1 MMSTE
6 VGMKKLMQ
14 ACEKDP
20 ELLNK
25 LLEKPQ
31 EIAKQYDAALGP
43 EELQQLQRVKKLR
56 DLVEEFKA
64 GRVIP
69 HPVGYPIDVL
79 WKTTLANHILS
90 YRPIFYPIF
99 YTWGPI
105 SYRWRPISYRGGP
118 ISYFG
123 ATPIGYPYSPVQFEA
138 SRQLSGLRS
147 VSRKK

>member
-1 MMSTE
+1 MSTE
-6 VGMKKLMQ
+6 EGIRKLMQ

-20 ELLNK
+20 ELLTK

-31 EIAKQYDAALGP
+31 EIAKQYSVTLEP
-43 EELQQLQRVKKLR
+43 EELQQLQRVKKVR

-64 GRVIP
+64 GRVISR
-69 HPVGYPIDVL
+69 PVGYPIDVL

-123 ATPIGYPYSPVQFEA
+123 VTGYPFGPVQFEA

-147 VSRKK
+147 VGRNKK

>member
-1 MMSTE
+1 MSTE
-6 VGMKKLMQ
+6 VGIRKLMQ
-14 ACEKDP
+14 ACETDP
-20 ELLNK
+20 ELLTK

-31 EIAKQYDAALGP
+31 EIAKQYSVTLEP

-56 DLVEEFKA
+56 DLVDEFKA

-69 HPVGYPIDVL
+69 RPVGYPIDVL

-105 SYRWRPISYRGGP
+105 SYRTISYRGGP

-123 ATPIGYPYSPVQFEA
+123 AGYPFSPVQFEA
-138 SRQLSGLRS
+138 SRQLRSLRS
-147 VSRKK
+147 VGRNKK

>member
-6 VGMKKLMQ
+6 VGIRKLMQ

-20 ELLNK
+20 ELLTK

-31 EIAKQYDAALGP
+31 EIAKQYDVSLEP
-43 EELQQLQRVKKLR
+43 EQLQQLQRVKKLR

-69 HPVGYPIDVL
+69 RPVGYPIDVL

-99 YTWGPI
+99 YTWGPT
-105 SYRWRPISYRGGP
+105 SYRAISYRGGP

-123 ATPIGYPYSPVQFEA
+123 AGYPFSPVQFEA
-138 SRQLSGLRS
+138 SRQLRGLRS
-147 VSRKK
+147 VGRNKK

>member
-1 MMSTE
+1 
-6 VGMKKLMQ
+6 MQ

-20 ELLNK
+20 ELLTK
-25 LLEKPQ
+25 LVEKPQ
-31 EIAKQYDAALGP
+31 EIAKQYSVALEP
-43 EELQQLQRVKKLR
+43 KELEQLQRVKKLR

-69 HPVGYPIDVL
+69 NPVGYPIDVL

-99 YTWGPI
+99 YAWGPI

-123 ATPIGYPYSPVQFEA
+123 ANPIGYPLGPVQFEA
-138 SRQLSGLRS
+138 SRRLSGLRS
-147 VSRKK
+147 AGRKK